1 LPYGIPAIGRTRL
14 TSAGGESTR
23 TPKGKRIRV
32 NRVLSHS
39 DTNFT
44 ECAGTK
50 LRKQIPGIRRAIQ
63 RRMDKFGG
71 APAPDDDDEA
81 GGGSSGGASPR

>member
-1 LPYGIPAIGRTRL
+1 M
-14 TSAGGESTR
+14 
-23 TPKGKRIRV
+23 

-50 LRKQIPGIRRAIQ
+50 LRKQIPGIRRAVQERI
-63 RRMDKFGG
+63 
-71 APAPDDDDEA
+71 DEY
-81 GGGSSGGASPR
+81 GGSSDPPDDETGGNGGGTSPR